1 MNANFPKLKK
11 MLVKNGETL
20 ETHFSES
27 EFETAEDIIN
37 ECCMIVEFTA
47 SMVSEL
53 GNKYGAMFVDDRL
66 QTICPEMI
74 FAAVA
79 GRRLEDTEE
88 QVVH

>member
-1 MNANFPKLKK
+1 MNANFPNLRKL
-11 MLVKNGETL
+11 LEKNGQNM

-27 EFETAEDIIN
+27 EFENAEDIIN
-37 ECCMIVEFTA
+37 ECCMLVEFTA

-66 QTICPEMI
+66 QTICPELI
-74 FAAVA
+74 FAAVS
-79 GRRLEDTEE
+79 GRRLEDTED